1 MGAEAA
7 WVGGEAAAMR
17 GDVGEEFGWERRGR
31 EPEGDGGDRES
42 AEKRVGGRDAVRT
55 PLRPGAP
62 GSCTPSSDG
71 LWVRTAVWDRA
82 LLLAETL
89 LGDGSP
95 PVCLPP
101 PRPRPEAVPR
111 GKSARMALWGP
122 AVCRLSRS
130 RTGRRA
136 GPRGPGV
143 RAPLGRWHLHPE
155 GRAHRAEGGGR
166 GVEQEGADR
175 P

>member
-1 MGAEAA
+1 
-7 WVGGEAAAMR
+7 MR
-17 GDVGEEFGWERRGR
+17 GDVGEELGWERRGR

-42 AEKRVGGRDAVRT
+42 AEERVGGRDAGEDAS
-55 PLRPGAP
+55 PPGAP

-71 LWVRTAVWDRA
+71 LWVRRTALWDRA

-101 PRPRPEAVPR
+101 PCLGRLCRGVKARGRPSGALLSAACCLESDRKARRAPGAGGAGPPRPL
-111 GKSARMALWGP
+111 AL
-122 AVCRLSRS
+122 
-130 RTGRRA
+130 
-136 GPRGPGV
+136 
-143 RAPLGRWHLHPE
+143 APLSAACIG
-155 GRAHRAEGGGR
+155 AEGGGR